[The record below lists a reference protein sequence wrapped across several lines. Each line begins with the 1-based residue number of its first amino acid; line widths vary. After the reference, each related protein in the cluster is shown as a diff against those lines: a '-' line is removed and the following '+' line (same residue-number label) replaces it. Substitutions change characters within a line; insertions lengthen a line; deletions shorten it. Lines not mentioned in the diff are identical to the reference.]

1 MATTNVTNAV
11 EEIVVVEETAVAV
24 EVEENATPT
33 EEKIVVPEKATK
45 KDIYNILL
53 TIDAVKEVPELVKF
67 VENEISLLDNKKA
80 KAQEKRAKS
89 SGDNAILQNEI
100 IEVLLTKTKPVRIA
114 EIQKG
119 NAKLENLSNQKMSSL
134 LKGLVEIGKV
144 EKTIEKKLTYFA
156 VKIA

>member
-11 EEIVVVEETAVAV
+11 EEVAAV
-24 EVEENATPT
+24 

-45 KDIYNILL
+45 KDMYNILL
-53 TIDAVKEVPELVKF
+53 SLDAVKEVPELVKF

-89 SGDNAILQNEI
+89 SGGNAILQNEI

>member
-1 MATTNVTNAV
+1 MCLMTKATNVTNAV
-11 EEIVVVEETAVAV
+11 EVKENAVA
-24 EVEENATPT
+24 
-33 EEKIVVPEKATK
+33 KITIPEKATK
-45 KDIYNILL
+45 KDMYNILL
-53 TIDAVKEVPELVKF
+53 TLDAVKEVPELVKF
-67 VENEISLLDNKKA
+67 VENEISLLDSKKA

-119 NAKLENLSNQKMSSL
+119 NAKLENLSNHKMSSL

>member
-11 EEIVVVEETAVAV
+11 EVK
-24 EVEENATPT
+24 ENAVT
-33 EEKIVVPEKATK
+33 KIAIPEKATK
-45 KDIYNILL
+45 KDMYNILL
-53 TIDAVKEVPELVKF
+53 SLDAVKEVPELVKF

>member
-1 MATTNVTNAV
+1 MTKATNVTNAV
-11 EEIVVVEETAVAV
+11 EEVVVAV
-24 EVEENATPT
+24 

-45 KDIYNILL
+45 KDMYNILL
-53 TIDAVKEVPELVKF
+53 SLDAVKGVPELVKF
-67 VENEISLLDNKKA
+67 VENEISLLDSKKA

-89 SGDNAILQNEI
+89 SGDNAKLQNEI
-100 IEVLLTKTKPVRIA
+100 IEVLLTKTKPVRIT